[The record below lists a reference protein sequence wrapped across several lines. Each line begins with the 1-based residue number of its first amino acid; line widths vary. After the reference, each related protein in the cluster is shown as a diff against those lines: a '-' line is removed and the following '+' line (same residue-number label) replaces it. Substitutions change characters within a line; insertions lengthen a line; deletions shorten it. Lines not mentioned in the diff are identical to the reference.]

1 MESKT
6 EMRFFFLPDFEKEEK
21 YLAKQHRQGWKLIQ
35 NYLGFL
41 FVFEKCQPEEVVYQL
56 DFKPKGQD
64 KSEYIQ
70 MFADYGWDYIGDCN
84 HFSYFRKNQSLGEVE
99 IYSHLQSKLEMIGRI
114 IGGQFLLGLFLLILF
129 TLLFYFLKMPA
140 AIFSMTTITVPVLLY
155 CLVGLLRLR
164 KKYKEVGK

>member
-41 FVFEKCQPEEVVYQL
+41 FVFEKYQPEEVVYQL

-99 IYSHLQSKLEMIGRI
+99 IYSDLQSKLEMIGRI

-140 AIFSMTTITVPVLLY
+140 AIFSMTTITVPILLY

>member
-84 HFSYFRKNQSLGEVE
+84 HFSYFRKNPSLGEVE
-99 IYSHLQSKLEMIGRI
+99 IYSDLQSKLEMIGRI
-114 IGGQFLLGLFLLILF
+114 IGRQFMFGVSLLILF
-129 TLLFYFLKMPA
+129 TVLFYFLKMPVAVVAMA
-140 AIFSMTTITVPVLLY
+140 AITVPILIY
-155 CLVGLLRLR
+155 CLLGLLHLR
-164 KKYKEVGK
+164 RKYKEVG